1 MSRQVSGILEPLA
14 EAIDHLELPMDNGV
28 LIEAF
33 ALVDRLNAKLLTL
46 VGEHDAAELWRSD
59 GATSMTAWLRH
70 HTRKSGRDAAAC
82 ARTARRLRELPIT
95 AAAYRDGV
103 LGAGHV
109 QAIVA
114 NLKDRTAG
122 LFADHEADLVPEL
135 ARLPVGETAIAMQ
148 DWARRADAVL
158 GDDPDKPQ
166 PERSLH
172 LSRILDG
179 RRELS
184 GSFDPEG
191 GAVIATALRLAST
204 RDLDGEPARSP
215 AQRRGDALVDVCRW
229 FLDHQQHHRGGRH
242 RPHLNVVATLDDLE
256 RRGQGRLLDG
266 SILDGTTVQRL
277 FCDAGVHR
285 VFVAGR
291 SSILDYG
298 TTTRTVPA
306 NLFNALVIRD
316 RHCRFPGCDRPPD
329 WCEAHHVRW
338 VLDGGPT
345 CLDNLTLQ
353 CSRHHHLLHSPGW
366 AAKLLPDATFIVT
379 MPDDRTLEGQP
390 PGRPPPRPSQHASR
404 STVSDRGGHVA
415 RLSVREKER
424 IAEPS
429 NVH

>member
-1 MSRQVSGILEPLA
+1 M
-14 EAIDHLELPMDNGV
+14 N
-28 LIEAF
+28 EAF

-46 VGEHDAAELWRSD
+46 VGEHDAAELWRND

-82 ARTARRLRELPIT
+82 SRTARRLRGLPVT

-114 NLKDRTAG
+114 NLRDRTAG
-122 LFADHEADLVPEL
+122 LFADHEAELVPEL

-158 GDDPDKPQ
+158 GDVPDKPQ

-191 GAVIATALRLAST
+191 GSVIATALRLAST
-204 RDLDGEPARSP
+204 RDVDGEPARSP
-215 AQRRGDALVDVCRW
+215 AHRRGDALVDVCRW
-229 FLDHQQHHRGGRH
+229 FLDHQQHRRGGRH
-242 RPHLNVVATLDDLE
+242 RPHLNVVATLDDVE

-266 SILDGTTVQRL
+266 SILDGATVQRL

-285 VFVAGR
+285 VFVAGG

-316 RHCRFPGCDRPPD
+316 RHCRFPGCDRPPE

-345 CLDNLTLQ
+345 SLDNLTLQ

-366 AAKLLPDATFIVT
+366 AAKLLPDGTFVVSG
-379 MPDDRTLEGQP
+379 PDGRTLEGQP
-390 PGRPPPRPSQHASR
+390 PGRPPPR
-404 STVSDRGGHVA
+404 
-415 RLSVREKER
+415 LLRE
-424 IAEPS
+424 
-429 NVH
+429 

>member
-1 MSRQVSGILEPLA
+1 
-14 EAIDHLELPMDNGV
+14 
-28 LIEAF
+28 
-33 ALVDRLNAKLLTL
+33 
-46 VGEHDAAELWRSD
+46 
-59 GATSMTAWLRH
+59 
-70 HTRKSGRDAAAC
+70 
-82 ARTARRLRELPIT
+82 
-95 AAAYRDGV
+95 
-103 LGAGHV
+103 
-109 QAIVA
+109 
-114 NLKDRTAG
+114 
-122 LFADHEADLVPEL
+122 VPEL

-148 DWARRADAVL
+148 DWARRADAML
-158 GDDPDKPQ
+158 GDDPAKPP

-191 GAVIATALRLAST
+191 GSVIATALRLAST
-204 RDLDGEPARSP
+204 RDVDGEPARSP

-229 FLDHQQHHRGGRH
+229 FLDHQQHRRGGRH
-242 RPHLNVVATLDDLE
+242 RPHLNIVATLDDLE
-256 RRGQGRLLDG
+256 RRGEGRLLDG

-329 WCEAHHVRW
+329 WTEAHHVRW

-345 CLDNLTLQ
+345 SLDNLTLQ

-366 AAKLLPDATFIVT
+366 AAKLLPDGTFVVT
-379 MPDDRTLEGQP
+379 GPDGRTLEGQP
-390 PGRPPPRPSQHASR
+390 PGRPPPRP
-404 STVSDRGGHVA
+404 
-415 RLSVREKER
+415 LRE
-424 IAEPS
+424 
-429 NVH
+429 

>member
-1 MSRQVSGILEPLA
+1 MSGQVSTTLERLA
-14 EAIDHLELPMDNGV
+14 QAIDRLDLPVDRGM
-28 LIEAF
+28 LSEAF
-33 ALVDRLNAKLLTL
+33 ALADRLNAKLLAA
-46 VGEHDAAELWRSD
+46 VGEHDAAELWRDD

-70 HTRKSGRDAAAC
+70 HTRRSGRDAARC
-82 ARTARRLRELPIT
+82 AKTARRLRQLPVT

-103 LGAGHV
+103 LSSGHI

-122 LFADHEADLVPEL
+122 LFADHETALVPEL
-135 ARLPVGETAIAMQ
+135 AALSVGETAVAMQ
-148 DWARRADAVL
+148 DWARRADAVV
-158 GDDPDKPQ
+158 GDDPEPVL

-191 GAVIATALRLAST
+191 GAVIATALRLAQT
-204 RDLDGEPARSP
+204 GDGEGEPARSP
-215 AQRRGDALVDVCRW
+215 AQRRGDALVDLCRW
-229 FLDHQQHHRGGRH
+229 FLDHQQTRRGGRH
-242 RPHLNVVATLDDLE
+242 RPHVNVVATLDDLE

-266 SILDGTTVQRL
+266 SILDATTVQRL

-298 TTTRTVPA
+298 TTTRTVPP

-345 CLDNLTLQ
+345 CLDNLALQ

-366 AAKLLPDATFIVT
+366 HAKLLPDGTFIVT
-379 MPDDRTLEGQP
+379 TPDGRTLEGQP
-390 PGRPPPRPSQHASR
+390 PGRPPPPRQ
-404 STVSDRGGHVA
+404 
-415 RLSVREKER
+415 E
-424 IAEPS
+424 
-429 NVH
+429 

>member
-1 MSRQVSGILEPLA
+1 MSRQVSRILEPLA

-28 LIEAF
+28 LIEVF

-46 VGEHDAAELWRSD
+46 VGEHDAAEIWRND

-82 ARTARRLRELPIT
+82 ARTARRLHELPVT

-114 NLKDRTAG
+114 NLKDRAVG
-122 LFADHEADLVPEL
+122 LFADHEAELVPEL

-204 RDLDGEPARSP
+204 RDIDGEPARSP
-215 AQRRGDALVDVCRW
+215 AHRRGDALVDVCRW
-229 FLDHQQHHRGGRH
+229 FLDHQQHRRGGRH

-266 SILDGTTVQRL
+266 SILDGATVQRL

-285 VFVAGR
+285 VLVAGR

-298 TTTRTVPA
+298 TTTRAVPA

-316 RHCRFPGCDRPPD
+316 RHCRFPGCDRPPE

-345 CLDNLTLQ
+345 SLDNLTLQ

-366 AAKLLPDATFIVT
+366 AAKLLPDGTFVVT
-379 MPDDRTLEGQP
+379 GPDGRTLEGQP
-390 PGRPPPRPSQHASR
+390 PGRPPPR
-404 STVSDRGGHVA
+404 
-415 RLSVREKER
+415 LLRE
-424 IAEPS
+424 
-429 NVH
+429 